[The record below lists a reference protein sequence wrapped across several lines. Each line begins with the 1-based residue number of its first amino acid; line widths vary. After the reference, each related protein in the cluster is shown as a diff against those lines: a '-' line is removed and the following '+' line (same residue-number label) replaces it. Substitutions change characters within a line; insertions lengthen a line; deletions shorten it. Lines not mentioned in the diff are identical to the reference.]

1 MFLSSDWSL
10 FVRQTDTFLTRL
22 SAFLTCLCLC
32 LSVLCSWKYTLHMD
46 QPLQASIISPRL
58 QTPWLI
64 PWGGAGAF
72 FLLSLA
78 PIHPC
83 LPTFPAALSLL
94 FDTWW
99 IPGRWADPDF
109 WHLTHGFLGLDG
121 GVDLGTWVLMW
132 GRGSTWR
139 KDARGGR
146 RREKLIAREAGT
158 SQQTSTPLL
167 FTIIGSHLP
176 FVPESTPLASPQLSL
191 FPLCHI
197 SRGWLLCRGCHFM
210 TEQHY
215 RLANLL

>member
-1 MFLSSDWSL
+1 
-10 FVRQTDTFLTRL
+10 
-22 SAFLTCLCLC
+22 
-32 LSVLCSWKYTLHMD
+32 MD
-46 QPLQASIISPRL
+46 QPLQASVISPRL

-78 PIHPC
+78 P
-83 LPTFPAALSLL
+83 LSLL
-94 FDTWW
+94 LSHCSLTLDESPAGGQTLISDTWHTASW
-99 IPGRWADPDF
+99 
-109 WHLTHGFLGLDG
+109 GLMDQR

-139 KDARGGR
+139 KDARWGR
-146 RREKLIAREAGT
+146 RREKLIAGEAGT

-197 SRGWLLCRGCHFM
+197 SRGWLLFRGCHFM